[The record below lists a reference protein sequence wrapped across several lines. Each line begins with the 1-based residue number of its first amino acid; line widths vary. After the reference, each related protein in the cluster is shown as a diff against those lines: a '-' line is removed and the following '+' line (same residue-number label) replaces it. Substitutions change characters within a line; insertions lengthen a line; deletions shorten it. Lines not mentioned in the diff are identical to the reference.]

1 MSFFLIKD
9 NFCYPNTLRF
19 FFPRKCL
26 IYEGLHLQRIQ
37 TFLSQ
42 EFLFTYNSLAI
53 GGIWC
58 LISFPCWYLTLF
70 GFVKIL
76 FTLFY
81 SLWVHMYSFCCVQKT
96 LFPSSHPQTLT
107 PWHIPLSVP
116 QWSLGRWGWIC
127 VTCAPLMLDT
137 LKRLLCFLVSCS
149 FLRYSFTAN
158 ITVFWLRSRDV
169 LIYD

>member
-1 MSFFLIKD
+1 M
-9 NFCYPNTLRF
+9 
-19 FFPRKCL
+19 CL
-26 IYEGLHLQRIQ
+26 IYEGLHLHWMQ
-37 TFLSQ
+37 TFFSQ
-42 EFLFTYNSLAI
+42 GVLFTYNFLAI

-58 LISFPCWYLTLF
+58 LISFPCWYLTLL

-76 FTLFY
+76 FLLFH
-81 SLWVHMYSFCCVQKT
+81 SLWVHMNSFCYVQKT
-96 LFPSSHPQTLT
+96 LFPSSHPLTLT
-107 PWHIPLSVP
+107 PWHIPPSVP

-127 VTCAPLMLDT
+127 ASCAPLMLDT
-137 LKRLLCFLVSCS
+137 LKRLLWFLVSCS